1 MLDHKRNLQTDT
13 TPASSVDYVNLDRR
27 YEKIKLSR
35 KRIYASDT
43 VSGQSFPSPFPLE
56 LSLLLLAHNS
66 TPVQDLHHLLLL
78 LLTSCLLLHETHLKF
93 SRGFSSQALLLL
105 SYDVVFGA
113 CKLAC
118 FFRCSCCD
126 ITASADMAAPAP
138 HPPSLVPGSLA
149 HTLSHPQE
157 KIVSHPRHQD
167 IDPHSSPSLLELPCS
182 LR

>member
-27 YEKIKLSR
+27 YENIKLSR
-35 KRIYASDT
+35 KRIYALDT
-43 VSGQSFPSPFPLE
+43 VSVQILPSPFPLE
-56 LSLLLLAHNS
+56 FSLLLLAHNS

-105 SYDVVFGA
+105 SYNVVFVA
-113 CKLAC
+113 WILAC

-126 ITASADMAAPAP
+126 TTASADMAAPAP
-138 HPPSLVPGSLA
+138 QSCIASARKLGPHAFSSTGENCFTSTTSGYRSTFISIIVGASL
-149 HTLSHPQE
+149 
-157 KIVSHPRHQD
+157 
-167 IDPHSSPSLLELPCS
+167 
-182 LR
+182 

>member
-1 MLDHKRNLQTDT
+1 MFDHKRNLQTDT

-27 YEKIKLSR
+27 YENIKLSR

-43 VSGQSFPSPFPLE
+43 VSVQIFPSPFPLE
-56 LSLLLLAHNS
+56 FSLLLAHNS

-113 CKLAC
+113 WILAC
-118 FFRCSCCD
+118 FFHCSCCD
-126 ITASADMAAPAP
+126 TTASAIWPP
-138 HPPSLVPGSLA
+138 PPSIASARKLGPHAFSSTGENYSTSTTSGYRSTFISILVAAFL
-149 HTLSHPQE
+149 
-157 KIVSHPRHQD
+157 
-167 IDPHSSPSLLELPCS
+167 
-182 LR
+182 